1 MTSDLS
7 VTVCLTDF
15 YLRRVRGI
23 KPCRG
28 SQLSDRPTTHL
39 STMSTPETNAIK
51 TAIAQRGSVI
61 CKIGSHMTVVN
72 LRVNDVSAGSLPC
85 CGQPATAQSESLRV
99 EHHPQPTLTRTAS
112 LSLGDTPTRPLTLAR
127 DGGSAEQAYGG
138 RETPER
144 VPTGVP
150 LESLEGT
157 QG

>member
-1 MTSDLS
+1 MSLRFMTAPRTRSWFPDDDHAKLG
-7 VTVCLTDF
+7 L
-15 YLRRVRGI
+15 
-23 KPCRG
+23 
-28 SQLSDRPTTHL
+28 
-39 STMSTPETNAIK
+39 
-51 TAIAQRGSVI
+51 
-61 CKIGSHMTVVN
+61 
-72 LRVNDVSAGSLPC
+72 C

-112 LSLGDTPTRPLTLAR
+112 LSLGDTPTRPLTPAR
-127 DGGSAEQAYGG
+127 NGGGAEQAYGG